1 MAIHPVIWVKD
12 DCNFARFSVKSCSFS
27 RFIAANVQFFRP
39 LSVLLRS
46 NRLLFQK
53 QIRTFASKFQ
63 IHIDMRDFK
72 DYRFEDFRQVD
83 APKHETVKRVRASFY
98 RTKPGC
104 YTPPRY
110 KVDCIKLSEVL

>member
-1 MAIHPVIWVKD
+1 
-12 DCNFARFSVKSCSFS
+12 
-27 RFIAANVQFFRP
+27 
-39 LSVLLRS
+39 
-46 NRLLFQK
+46 
-53 QIRTFASKFQ
+53 
-63 IHIDMRDFK
+63 MRDFK

-110 KVDCIKLSEVL
+110 KVDCIKLSGVL